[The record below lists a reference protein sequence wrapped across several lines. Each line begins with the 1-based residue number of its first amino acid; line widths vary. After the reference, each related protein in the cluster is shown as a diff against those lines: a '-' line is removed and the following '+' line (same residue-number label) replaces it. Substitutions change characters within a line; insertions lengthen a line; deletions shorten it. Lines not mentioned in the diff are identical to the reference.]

1 MRTTRGLTTKTPRHQ
16 AGSLRLRLS
25 LCLGVLVVI
34 SAFTPVFGLPL
45 YRDSLPNGLIV
56 LTYEDH
62 RLPTASVSLVCRS
75 GAASDPEGRAGT
87 AAMTA
92 ELLTRGTATM
102 SGDSVTS
109 LVEFLGAS
117 FYGSA
122 TSDFTLLGAQVLS
135 KDVPMALDLLADA
148 ALHPAFAPKE
158 LELARSRF
166 LSGAQRVKD
175 SPNQQV
181 EQEFDRLVYQG
192 LPYAHPTNGDT
203 ISIPLIKRQDLVS
216 FHGTYLKPNNCFILA
231 VGDMKRADLLSAVT
245 QRLGSWSPSPV
256 PRPPSLAPAYPDRIK
271 VKLIARPDMNQTY
284 VEFGHPGITATDTDM
299 LPTRL
304 MSYILGGSAMSS
316 RLGITVREEGGL
328 AYDVRCWFDRNV
340 LPGAYHATV
349 QTAKPKETIAKM
361 LHEITLMHD
370 SGATRAELEKAHNYY
385 TGSFPLAYSSSD
397 GKRSQVLAME
407 LFHYGMDWLDKF
419 PDKVRAVTLDQVN
432 NAARE
437 HISPG
442 RYWMVILGPVT
453 KEDLGLTDVEWIE

>member
-1 MRTTRGLTTKTPRHQ
+1 MRNSRLPAFCLLPFAFCLLT
-16 AGSLRLRLS
+16 S
-25 LCLGVLVVI
+25 
-34 SAFTPVFGLPL
+34 SASGLPL
-45 YRDSLPNGLIV
+45 YRDSLSSGLII

-62 RLPTASVSLVCRS
+62 RLPTASISLVCRS
-75 GAASDPEGRAGT
+75 GAACDPEGKAGA

-92 ELLTRGTATM
+92 DLLTRGTATM
-102 SGDSVTS
+102 SGDSATS

-117 FYGSA
+117 FWGRA
-122 TSDFTLLGAQVLS
+122 TGDYIELGAQVLS
-135 KDVPMALDLLADA
+135 KDVPTALDLLSDA

-166 LSGAQRVKD
+166 LSGAQRIKD
-175 SPNQQV
+175 SPNRQV
-181 EQEFDRLVYQG
+181 DEEFTRLVYQG
-192 LPYAHPTNGDT
+192 LPYGHPNYGDT
-203 ISIPLIKRQDLVS
+203 LSIPLIKREDLIS
-216 FHGTYLKPNNCFILA
+216 FHGTYVKPNNCFIVA
-231 VGDMKRADLLSAVT
+231 VGDVNRADFVSAIE
-245 QRLGSWSPSPV
+245 QRFGSWSPSPV
-256 PRPPSLAPAYPDRIK
+256 PRPPSLTPAYPDRIK
-271 VKLIARPDMNQTY
+271 VKLISRPDMNQTY
-284 VEFGHPGITATDTDM
+284 VEFGHPGITATDADM
-299 LPTRL
+299 LSTRL

-349 QTAKPKETIAKM
+349 QTAKPKEAIAKM
-361 LHEITLMHD
+361 LHEIALMHD

-419 PDKVRAVTLDQVN
+419 PDKIRAVTLDQVN
-432 NAARE
+432 RAARE

-453 KEDLGLTDVEWIE
+453 KEDLGLTDVDWIE